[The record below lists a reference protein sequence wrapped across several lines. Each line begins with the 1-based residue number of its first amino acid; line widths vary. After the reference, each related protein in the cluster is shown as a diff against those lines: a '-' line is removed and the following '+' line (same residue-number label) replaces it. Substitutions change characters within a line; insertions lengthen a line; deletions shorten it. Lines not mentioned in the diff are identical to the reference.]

1 MNYMFNNLKDRF
13 KNIFRNSNYIDDN
26 YDITSQDN
34 NFLIGSNTT
43 TEEDI
48 RNLEQ
53 ARDTSR
59 LYAKNNGFVKG
70 LLRASR
76 DNVIGTGLKAKSNL
90 SRKHFKNLTES
101 QLKDIEENINN
112 YFNKWALSKNSDIT
126 QNNNFYL
133 QQRLAYFT
141 YKRDGDVFATLPLLR
156 NQINL
161 RLIPPEFLTHDSVD
175 GFIQGIKTNQYGR
188 PVEYAINKSEDSLDD
203 FIILRNSI
211 NKQNVLHLFDNE
223 RINSLR
229 GMPFTTEII
238 RDCVYIDE
246 YMKSELQASQIASKF
261 IGTIK
266 TKSNGNIFETK
277 KTNLLKNNLGNTEA
291 NLKKQDRT
299 FKHNTITQ
307 LKPDEELEIINKGRD
322 NPNFDKIVNTSLQKV
337 SSCTRIPIEIIL
349 TVFTS
354 SYSASRASML
364 LLEKFIKPER
374 EIFNAKFNNPI
385 RNQVIEWGVLK
396 GDLNIPDFFNNKDE
410 YLNCEWLGD
419 AQGSVDPVKDA
430 KAKVTLIDNNLTTRE
445 KATRDLGNGDF
456 EANAKQ
462 LEKETEILKQNNL
475 IFNEVQNDN

>member
-1 MNYMFNNLKDRF
+1 MSIMVNNLKDRF
-13 KNIFRNSNYIDDN
+13 KNIFRKNNYIDDD
-26 YDITSQDN
+26 YDITSHDN
-34 NFLIGSNTT
+34 NFQIGSNTSA
-43 TEEDI
+43 EEDI

-76 DNVIGTGLKAKSNL
+76 DNVVGTGLKAKSNL

-101 QLKDIEENINN
+101 QLKNIEDNINN

-156 NQINL
+156 NEINL
-161 RLIPPEFLTHDSVD
+161 RLIPPEFVSYDSAD
-175 GFIQGIKTNQYGR
+175 GFIQGIRTNQYGR

-211 NKQNVLHLFDNE
+211 NKQNVLHVFDNE

-238 RDCVYIDE
+238 RDCVYIDD
-246 YMKSELQASQIASKF
+246 YMKSELRASQIASKF

-266 TKSNGNIFETK
+266 SKSNGNIFETK
-277 KTNLLKNNLGNTEA
+277 KTNLLKNNLGSTEA
-291 NLKKQDRT
+291 NLRKQDRI

-307 LKPDEELEIINKGRD
+307 LKPDEELDIINKGRD

-396 GDLNIPDFFNNKDE
+396 GDLNIPNFFDNKDE

-419 AQGSVDPVKDA
+419 AQGSVDPVKDV
-430 KAKVTLIDNNLTTRE
+430 KAKVMLIDNNLTTHE
-445 KATRDLGNGDF
+445 KATKDLGNGDF
-456 EANAKQ
+456 EANVKQ
-462 LEKETEILKQNNL
+462 LEKEKEILKENNL
-475 IFNEVQNDN
+475 IFDEVQNDN

>member
-1 MNYMFNNLKDRF
+1 MFNILKDRV
-13 KNIFRNSNYIDDN
+13 KNIFRNNNYIDDD
-26 YDITSQDN
+26 YDITSRDN
-34 NFLIGSNTT
+34 NFSIGSNTT

-101 QLKDIEENINN
+101 QLKNIEDNINN

-156 NQINL
+156 NEINL
-161 RLIPPEFLTHDSVD
+161 RLIPPEFLTYDSVD
-175 GFIQGIKTNQYGR
+175 GFIQGIRTNQYGR
-188 PVEYAINKSEDSLDD
+188 PVEYAINKSEDGLDD

-238 RDCVYIDE
+238 RDCVYIDD

-266 TKSNGNIFETK
+266 TKSNGNIFEAK

-307 LKPDEELEIINKGRD
+307 LKPDEELDIINKGRD

-396 GDLNIPDFFNNKDE
+396 GDLIIPNFFNNKDE

-419 AQGSVDPVKDA
+419 TQGSVDPVKDA

-462 LEKETEILKQNNL
+462 LEKERDILKQNNL
-475 IFNEVQNDN
+475 IFDEV

>member
-1 MNYMFNNLKDRF
+1 MSIMFNNLKDRF
-13 KNIFRNSNYIDDN
+13 KNIFRNHNYIDDD
-26 YDITSQDN
+26 YDITSHDN
-34 NFLIGSNTT
+34 NFSIGSNTT
-43 TEEDI
+43 TEDDI

-59 LYAKNNGFVKG
+59 LYSKNNGFVKG

-101 QLKDIEENINN
+101 QLKNIEDNINN

-156 NQINL
+156 NEINL
-161 RLIPPEFLTHDSVD
+161 RLIPPEFVSYDSVD
-175 GFIQGIKTNQYGR
+175 GFIQGIRTNQYGR

-238 RDCVYIDE
+238 RDCVYIDD

-266 TKSNGNIFETK
+266 TQSKGNIFETK
-277 KTNLLKNNLGNTEA
+277 KTNSLKNNLGNTEA
-291 NLKKQDRT
+291 NLKKQERI

-374 EIFNAKFNNPI
+374 ELFNTKFNNPI

-462 LEKETEILKQNNL
+462 LEKEKEILKQNNL
-475 IFNEVQNDN
+475 IFDEVQNDN

>member
-1 MNYMFNNLKDRF
+1 MLNILKDRF
-13 KNIFRNSNYIDDN
+13 KNIFRNNNYIDDD
-26 YDITSQDN
+26 YDITRHDN
-34 NFLIGSNTT
+34 NFSIGSNTT

-59 LYAKNNGFVKG
+59 LYAKNNGFIKG

-101 QLKDIEENINN
+101 QLKNIEDNINN

-156 NQINL
+156 NEINL
-161 RLIPPEFLTHDSVD
+161 RLIPPEFVTYDSVD
-175 GFIQGIKTNQYGR
+175 GFIQGIRTNQYGR
-188 PVEYAINKSEDSLDD
+188 PVEYAINKSEDGLDD

-238 RDCVYIDE
+238 RDCVYIDD
-246 YMKSELQASQIASKF
+246 YMKSELLASQIASKF

-277 KTNLLKNNLGNTEA
+277 KTNLLKNNLGNTEV
-291 NLKKQDRT
+291 NLKKQDRI

-307 LKPDEELEIINKGRD
+307 LKPDEELDIINKGRD

-419 AQGSVDPVKDA
+419 TQGSVDPVKDA
-430 KAKVTLIDNNLTTRE
+430 KAKIALIDNNLTTRE

-462 LEKETEILKQNNL
+462 LEKEREILKQNNL
-475 IFNEVQNDN
+475 ISDEVTK

>member
-1 MNYMFNNLKDRF
+1 MFNNLKDRF
-13 KNIFRNSNYIDDN
+13 KNIFRNNNYIDDD
-26 YDITSQDN
+26 YDITSHDN
-34 NFLIGSNTT
+34 NFSIGSNTT

-101 QLKDIEENINN
+101 QLKNIEDNINN

-156 NQINL
+156 NEINL
-161 RLIPPEFLTHDSVD
+161 RLIPPEYLTYDSED

-211 NKQNVLHLFDNE
+211 NKQNVLHVFDNE

-238 RDCVYIDE
+238 RDCVYIDD

-277 KTNLLKNNLGNTEA
+277 KTNLLRNNLGNAEA
-291 NLKKQDRT
+291 NLKKENRT

-462 LEKETEILKQNNL
+462 LEKERDILKQNNL
-475 IFNEVQNDN
+475 IFDEVQDDN

>member
-1 MNYMFNNLKDRF
+1 MFNILKDRV
-13 KNIFRNSNYIDDN
+13 KNIFRNNNYIDDD

-34 NFLIGSNTT
+34 NFSIGSNTT
-43 TEEDI
+43 TEQDI

-59 LYAKNNGFVKG
+59 SHAKNNGFVKG

-76 DNVIGTGLKAKSNL
+76 DNVIGTGLKSKSNL

-101 QLKDIEENINN
+101 QLKNIEDNINN

-141 YKRDGDVFATLPLLR
+141 YKRDGDVFAALPLLR
-156 NQINL
+156 NEINL
-161 RLIPPEFLTHDSVD
+161 RLIPPEFLTYDSVD
-175 GFIQGIKTNQYGR
+175 GFIQGIRTNQYGR
-188 PVEYAINKSEDSLDD
+188 PVEYAINKSEDGLDD

-238 RDCVYIDE
+238 RDCVYIDD

-266 TKSNGNIFETK
+266 TKSNGNIFEAK

-307 LKPDEELEIINKGRD
+307 LKPDEELDIINKGRD

-396 GDLNIPDFFNNKDE
+396 GDLIIPNFFNNKDE

-419 AQGSVDPVKDA
+419 TQGSVDPVKDA

-462 LEKETEILKQNNL
+462 LEKERDILKQNNL
-475 IFNEVQNDN
+475 IFDEVTK

>member
-1 MNYMFNNLKDRF
+1 MFNNLKDRF
-13 KNIFRNSNYIDDN
+13 KNIFRSSNYIDDD
-26 YDITSQDN
+26 YDITSHDN
-34 NFLIGSNTT
+34 NFSIGSNTT

-101 QLKDIEENINN
+101 ELKNIENNINN

-156 NQINL
+156 NEINL
-161 RLIPPEFLTHDSVD
+161 RLIPPEYITYDSQD
-175 GFIQGIKTNQYGR
+175 GFIQGIKTNKYGR

-238 RDCVYIDE
+238 RDCVYIDD

-277 KTNLLKNNLGNTEA
+277 KTNLLRNNLGNTET
-291 NLKKQDRT
+291 NLKKENRT

-374 EIFNAKFNNPI
+374 EIFNTKFNNPI

-419 AQGSVDPVKDA
+419 AQGSVDPIKDA

-462 LEKETEILKQNNL
+462 LEKERDILKQNNL
-475 IFNEVQNDN
+475 IFDEVEDDN

>member
-1 MNYMFNNLKDRF
+1 MFNILKDRV
-13 KNIFRNSNYIDDN
+13 KNIFRNNNYIDDD

-34 NFLIGSNTT
+34 NFSIGSNTT
-43 TEEDI
+43 TEQDI

-59 LYAKNNGFVKG
+59 SHAKNNGFVKG

-101 QLKDIEENINN
+101 QLKNIEDNINN

-141 YKRDGDVFATLPLLR
+141 YKRDGDVFAALPLLR
-156 NQINL
+156 NEINL
-161 RLIPPEFLTHDSVD
+161 RLIPPEFLTYDSGD
-175 GFIQGIKTNQYGR
+175 GFIQGIRTNQYGR
-188 PVEYAINKSEDSLDD
+188 PVEYAINKSEDGLDD

-238 RDCVYIDE
+238 RDCVYIDD

-266 TKSNGNIFETK
+266 TKSNGNIFEAK
-277 KTNLLKNNLGNTEA
+277 KTNLLKNNLGNTEG

-307 LKPDEELEIINKGRD
+307 LKPDEELDIINKGRD

-396 GDLNIPDFFNNKDE
+396 GDLIIPNFFNNKDE

-419 AQGSVDPVKDA
+419 TQGSVDPVKDA

-462 LEKETEILKQNNL
+462 LEKERDILKQNNL
-475 IFNEVQNDN
+475 IFDEVTK

>member
-1 MNYMFNNLKDRF
+1 MLNILKDRF
-13 KNIFRNSNYIDDN
+13 KNIFRNNNYIDDD
-26 YDITSQDN
+26 YDITRHDN
-34 NFLIGSNTT
+34 NFSIGSNTT

-59 LYAKNNGFVKG
+59 LYAKNNGFIKG

-101 QLKDIEENINN
+101 QLKNIEDNINN

-156 NQINL
+156 NEINL
-161 RLIPPEFLTHDSVD
+161 RLIPPEFLTYDSVD
-175 GFIQGIKTNQYGR
+175 GFIQGIRTNQYGR
-188 PVEYAINKSEDSLDD
+188 PVEYAINKSEDGLDD

-238 RDCVYIDE
+238 RDCVYIDD
-246 YMKSELQASQIASKF
+246 YMKSELLASQIASKF

-277 KTNLLKNNLGNTEA
+277 KTNLLKNNLGNTEV
-291 NLKKQDRT
+291 NLKKQDRI

-307 LKPDEELEIINKGRD
+307 LKPDEELDIINKGRD

-419 AQGSVDPVKDA
+419 TQGSVDPVKDA
-430 KAKVTLIDNNLTTRE
+430 KAKIALIDNNLTTRE

-462 LEKETEILKQNNL
+462 LEKEREILKQNNL
-475 IFNEVQNDN
+475 ISDEVTK